1 MGNAFY
7 DCPNIRIIISFI
19 HYLCMKLSLDQLKS
33 LGFEQVNQF
42 EAILDSEYL
51 LDLKTNDLWAL
62 NDGYMEQELITRI
75 DNIEH
80 LKQVINSLGY
90 EN

>member
-1 MGNAFY
+1 
-7 DCPNIRIIISFI
+7 
-19 HYLCMKLSLDQLKS
+19 MKLSLDQLKS

-51 LDLKTNDLWAL
+51 LDLKTNDLWAI
-62 NDGYMEQELITRI
+62 NDGMEEDLIARI

-90 EN
+90 GN

>member
-1 MGNAFY
+1 
-7 DCPNIRIIISFI
+7 
-19 HYLCMKLSLDQLKS
+19 MKLSLDQLKS

>member
-51 LDLKTNDLWAL
+51 LDLKTNDLWAI
-62 NDGYMEQELITRI
+62 NDGMEEDLIARI

-90 EN
+90 GN